1 REETRYRLLF
11 QVATDA
17 VVVVDAESGR
27 IVDANPA
34 ASNLL
39 SVGRRELLGR
49 SLKEDLGWQSPP
61 AIAAM
66 LAAALESN
74 RGGEMPARLVGN
86 AQPLLVSATPFR
98 GLTDMLLL
106 VRVRAAQGAEDN
118 EPVAREDDDNDSAVV
133 VTDSSGRI
141 LMSNQLFAQWCEVP
155 GEASIRGESIGRW
168 LDSISGGVP
177 ALLESVRARGISS
190 ETECVIVGKGRRT
203 KKLMLSAALLTD
215 EDQERIGFVLTRA
228 VHALDD
234 PPLSVASSSAGALE
248 ELVGQIGNTGLVD
261 LVAAASAIVER
272 SAIEHAW
279 TRAVGDLDATARLLR
294 ISSTELQQRIGTLGI
309 VLGAFGADVSTT
321 SKSH

>member
-1 REETRYRLLF
+1 
-11 QVATDA
+11 
-17 VVVVDAESGR
+17 
-27 IVDANPA
+27 
-34 ASNLL
+34 
-39 SVGRRELLGR
+39 
-49 SLKEDLGWQSPP
+49 
-61 AIAAM
+61 
-66 LAAALESN
+66 
-74 RGGEMPARLVGN
+74 
-86 AQPLLVSATPFR
+86 
-98 GLTDMLLL
+98 
-106 VRVRAAQGAEDN
+106 
-118 EPVAREDDDNDSAVV
+118 
-133 VTDSSGRI
+133 
-141 LMSNQLFAQWCEVP
+141 
-155 GEASIRGESIGRW
+155 
-168 LDSISGGVP
+168 
-177 ALLESVRARGISS
+177 
-190 ETECVIVGKGRRT
+190 VIVGKGRRT